1 MLKGILFLAGF
12 ALLWHFEIIQLVLTF
27 AGIAIA
33 WFGTLLMALGGM

>member
-12 ALLWHFEIIQLVLTF
+12 ALLWHFGIIQMVLTF

-33 WFGTLLMALGGM
+33 WFGAMLVSLGGL